1 MENETK
7 NLIYFGIGLLLGA
20 GVGGIETYKWTSPH
34 SVYERDANNDG
45 IVDIVT
51 KSQLEEKVYF
61 GVKDKEGNIEYLTA
75 KDLGRKVE
83 SLIEKGYKA
92 VLKAVLPDSL

>member
-1 MENETK
+1 MEKYTQSLIGMVIFILAGLTFAGYMK
-7 NLIYFGIGLLLGA
+7 NKLEVPYSA
-20 GVGGIETYKWTSPH
+20 YP
-34 SVYERDANNDG
+34 RDANNDG